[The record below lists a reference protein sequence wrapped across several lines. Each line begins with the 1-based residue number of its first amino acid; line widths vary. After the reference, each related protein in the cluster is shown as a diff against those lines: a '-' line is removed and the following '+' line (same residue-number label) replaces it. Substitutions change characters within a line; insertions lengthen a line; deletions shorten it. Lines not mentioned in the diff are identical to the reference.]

1 MPRTPDK
8 PADHILSDE
17 YNQTHE
23 MPYVSLTTS
32 FLFFI
37 SIEFMNSV
45 ENLFHGIYYM
55 TTNEQKYNLFYLFST
70 KWRCAMSHVKFTYP
84 SALRTSQLNQKTRN
98 SHVLRKLR
106 KYIRIL
112 KNTRFS
118 ENNGWIFE
126 EIILILWKKIG
137 NNNVYE

>member
-1 MPRTPDK
+1 
-8 PADHILSDE
+8 
-17 YNQTHE
+17 

-118 ENNGWIFE
+118 ENSGWIFE